1 MCTCMRVC
9 VCAQSLQSCPTLCDP
24 MASSPPGFFVH
35 GILLARKLEW
45 VAISSFRGYSWLRDR
60 ICVSYVSC
68 IGWQVFF
75 LSLTLPGKPY
85 THIYMCIHIYVCVH
99 AKLLQSCPTL
109 CDPMDYSAPGSSV
122 HGILQARILEW
133 VAMSFSRGSSW
144 PGDQTR
150 VSSIAGS
157 FFIVWTTR
165 EAHIYVYTYT

>member
-24 MASSPPGFFVH
+24 MASSPQGFFVH

-109 CDPMDYSAPGSSV
+109 CDPMDYSPPGPGNSPEEIFTRQSTGFPFV
-122 HGILQARILEW
+122 NSISNKIILRMSQVQNKYILN
-133 VAMSFSRGSSW
+133 
-144 PGDQTR
+144 
-150 VSSIAGS
+150 
-157 FFIVWTTR
+157 
-165 EAHIYVYTYT
+165 